1 MTAKDVV
8 TKAMTYAAELF
19 TDAEGIRLEEV
30 DRSGHLWR
38 VTLSFQR
45 RGTMGALANLP
56 VSRDYKIFTVGDT
69 DGEVTSVKVRVLS
82 EQRA

>member
-1 MTAKDVV
+1 MTAKEAV
-8 TKAMTYAAELF
+8 TRAMTYAVELF
-19 TDAEGIRLEEV
+19 TDAEGIRLEELER
-30 DRSGHLWR
+30 DGQSWN

-56 VSRDYKIFTVGDT
+56 SSRDYKIFTVRDH
-69 DGEVTSVKVRVLS
+69 DGEVTAVKVRELS